1 MVTISKLNP
10 TQLESIKQILT
21 LRYSTNLE
29 TSSQKLIP
37 EDFETKQITNPENV
51 IEQSI
56 RKSIST
62 ELDSNSK
69 KIGIS
74 LSSGIDSTLV
84 LALLRKEFPS
94 TDIESISVKFS
105 ESTDETD
112 VSKKISKKFHT
123 NHHILEIDNFLEELP
138 KAISIVKQPFWDL
151 HWYYL
156 VKKMKSLTNVFLS
169 GDGGDELFGGYTFR
183 YKKFLGLTN
192 KNSNTKE
199 KIISYLNCHE
209 RDWVPDQE
217 LIFGNECK
225 FNWEEI
231 YQILEPY
238 FNNSLSNLTQ
248 VFLADYNGKLLHNMQ
263 PLYSSIH
270 EHFDIQNITPI
281 QNNQSIKL
289 SCQIPN
295 SMKYDYKTNSGKI
308 ILRHLVDKFD
318 IKNLISSKKQGFS
331 VNTVNMWNSYGKMI
345 FLHYFDKSRLIE
357 DKILNLNWIE
367 KYVNKSTI
375 DVRYVNKLLGIL
387 ALEIW
392 YRLFITQDLDS
403 NEKLVV

>member
-1 MVTISKLNP
+1 M
-10 TQLESIKQILT
+10 
-21 LRYSTNLE
+21 
-29 TSSQKLIP
+29 
-37 EDFETKQITNPENV
+37 PENFKEIQIDEPENL
-51 IEQSI
+51 IEDQI
-56 RKSIST
+56 RYTIRNQVGK
-62 ELDSNSK
+62 NSD

-84 LALLRKEFPS
+84 LALLKKEFPS
-94 TDIESISVKFS
+94 IKIESISVKFS
-105 ESTDETD
+105 QSTDETD
-112 VSKKISKKFHT
+112 ASKKISEKFDT
-123 NHHILEIDNFLEELP
+123 NHHVLELDNFLEELP
-138 KAISIVKQPFWDL
+138 QAINIVKQPFWDL

-156 VKKMKSLTNVFLS
+156 VKKMKTLANVFFS

-183 YKKFLGLTN
+183 YKKFLELTN
-192 KNSNTKE
+192 KNSSTKE

-209 RDWVPDQE
+209 RDWIPDQE
-217 LIFGNECK
+217 LIFGNKCE

-270 EHFDIQNITPI
+270 EYFDIQNITPI

-295 SMKYDYKTNSGKI
+295 SMKYDYRTNTGKI
-308 ILRHLVDKFD
+308 LLRNLVEKFD

-367 KYVNKSTI
+367 KNVNKSSL

-392 YRLFITQDLDS
+392 YRLFITQDLNS
-403 NEKLVV
+403 NEKLVI

>member
-29 TSSQKLIP
+29 TSSQKLVP

-112 VSKKISKKFHT
+112 VSKKISEKFQT

-156 VKKMKSLTNVFLS
+156 VKKMKNLTNVLLS

-183 YKKFLGLTN
+183 YKKFLELTN
-192 KNSNTKE
+192 ENSSTKE

-308 ILRHLVDKFD
+308 LLGHLVEKFD
-318 IKNLISSKKQGFS
+318 IKNIISSKKQGFS

-367 KYVNKSTI
+367 KYANKSTI

-392 YRLFITQDLDS
+392 YRLFITQDLNS
-403 NEKLVV
+403 NEKLAI